1 MSLLGSIVLRDHPY
15 YGFGDLIPY
24 IGELLDPLGKSSF
37 HGTIGAL
44 VITTGFRRPLNCS
57 YNKETAKIVLV
68 IV

>member
-1 MSLLGSIVLRDHPY
+1 MLRDHPY

-57 YNKETAKIVLV
+57 YNKELPK
-68 IV
+68 